1 MEILWKSLEI
11 LGILGLRSS
20 GALARSARPS
30 GARQGSPVCSAA
42 QSSAAQCSASASASS
57 VGTTEVL
64 GPRIYFIG
72 FRILRISA
80 LDLY

>member
-42 QSSAAQCSASASASS
+42 QSSAQCSASASASS

>member
-64 GPRIYFIG
+64 GPIYFIG